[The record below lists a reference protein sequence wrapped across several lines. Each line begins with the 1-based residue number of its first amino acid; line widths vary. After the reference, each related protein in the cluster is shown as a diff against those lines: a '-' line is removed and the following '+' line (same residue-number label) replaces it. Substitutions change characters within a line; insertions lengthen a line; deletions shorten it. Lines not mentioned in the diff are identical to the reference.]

1 VVPADTATTAAGAW
15 PLGYEL
21 TASSAETDRAE
32 IADRVNW
39 LSFHRRWGQ
48 LPETSLQALAAALR
62 PITVAADTDI
72 FRQGQ
77 GAIGLYLLKWG
88 SVEIYRPSP
97 VGRTHIHYH
106 SAGDLLG
113 YLPGEGEHAAPYAAS
128 AIALSASE
136 LWFLPQ
142 AELSR
147 LIHSHPGIQT
157 PLNQL
162 LALDLATFAQR
173 IAWEELRIQQLQGY
187 IRPVPET
194 APLIG
199 TSKAAQKLAQRVA
212 TAAADLAPVV
222 IQGAPGSGK
231 TFVASLIHRQ
241 SGLRA
246 LPFAEVDCGELPQD
260 ASGIV
265 QTDALF
271 GRGEGRLG
279 VLALLERGTLLL
291 ENVHRLAPGDR
302 DRLVQY
308 IQTGTVQPH
317 GDQPPLTA
325 AVRLV
330 LASPQAVDWGQGLR
344 PVHTLKLF
352 SLTQRKDDIADLA
365 EHFLDSI
372 LPGAGS
378 DRRYNLIAG
387 DLRRLISYAYPG
399 NLHELAGILQRAVLM
414 TPPDQTV
421 IPEQVL
427 WSVQSEKNAFR
438 VDLLNQL
445 PWLRQF
451 LLSALVARAASG
463 CW

>member
-194 APLIG
+194 APLMG

-222 IQGAPGSGK
+222 IQGAAGSGK

-265 QTDALF
+265 QTDVLF
-271 GRGEGRLG
+271 GTGEGRPG

-344 PVHTLKLF
+344 PVHHLKLF
-352 SLTQRKDDIADLA
+352 SLSQRKDDIPAFA
-365 EHFLDSI
+365 EHFLRQFCQAQERSPLALDQ
-372 LPGAGS
+372 
-378 DRRYNLIAG
+378 G

-399 NLHELAGILQRAVLM
+399 NLRELAGILQRAVLM
-414 TPPDQTV
+414 TPPDQTL

-438 VDLLNQL
+438 VDLLNQI
-445 PWLRQF
+445 PWLRP
-451 LLSALVARAASG
+451 
-463 CW
+463 CC